1 VIGCNRAGGALTTET
16 IMAKTARPGRPA
28 AKKAAAKP
36 ARAKTA
42 AKTKT
47 PAKRKADK

>member
-1 VIGCNRAGGALTTET
+1 
-16 IMAKTARPGRPA
+16 MAKS
-28 AKKAAAKP
+28 AKKKAGKVAKP

-47 PAKRKADK
+47 PRAAKK

>member
-1 VIGCNRAGGALTTET
+1 
-16 IMAKTARPGRPA
+16 MAKAVKKA
-28 AKKAAAKP
+28 AKGRAAKP

-47 PAKRKADK
+47 PRARKAAAK